1 MFTIDNIKEY
11 FNKLPTDYVGYD
23 DEYKFIIK
31 NISNN
36 TPFAFSRFNDGEIM
50 GIERPNSIVSRGAQV
65 VDNSLHELLKK
76 SITHK
81 QKNYYIGIPC
91 SKCYPKYYNIANDL
105 IGEYEY
111 KVRAVCN
118 INRNYAKFISEL
130 KKVLK
135 NKQIIWIGGDDQNIK
150 NITDVLDIK
159 IKQGFLFSSKNV
171 WDERE
176 LIKKSLNVVGEG
188 DIVMFS
194 LGPTG
199 RILSQEMFYEKQNST
214 FIDVGSLLDPI
225 TRNVWHSYYLG
236 WEKGFNKTKKCKI
249 CN

>member
-50 GIERPNSIVSRGAQV
+50 GIDIPNSVVSRGAQV
-65 VDNSLHELLKK
+65 VDDSLHNALKK

-81 QKNYYIGIPC
+81 QENYYIGIPC
-91 SKCYPKYYNIANDL
+91 TNCYPDYHNIANNL
-105 IGEYEY
+105 IGEYDY
-111 KVRAVCN
+111 KVSAVCN
-118 INRNYAKFISEL
+118 INRNYAKFINEFKSS
-130 KKVLK
+130 LK
-135 NKQIIWIGGDDQNIK
+135 NKQIIWVGGDDQNTK
-150 NITDVLDIK
+150 NITDILDIE
-159 IKQGFLFSSKNV
+159 IKRSFLFSYKNV
-171 WDERE
+171 WKDKQ
-176 LIKKSLNVVGEG
+176 LISESLSEVKDG
-188 DIVMFS
+188 DIVLFS

-225 TRNVWHSYYLG
+225 TRNVWHSYHLG
-236 WEKGFNKTKKCKI
+236 WEKGFNKTKKCEI